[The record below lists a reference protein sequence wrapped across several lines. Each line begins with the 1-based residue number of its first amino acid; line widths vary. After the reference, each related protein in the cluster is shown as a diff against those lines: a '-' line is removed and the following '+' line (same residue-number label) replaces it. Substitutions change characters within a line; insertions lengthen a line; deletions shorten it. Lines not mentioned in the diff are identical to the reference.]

1 MNFVNIVVS
10 EGGIFINLLGI
21 MLRIVFLFLIFF
33 KGLRVILILGILEL
47 E

>member
-1 MNFVNIVVS
+1 MNFVNIVVG

>member
-33 KGLRVILILGILEL
+33 KGLRVILILGVLEL